1 LDKSFFSENGY
12 LISNNLLNG
21 QELLDVRDM
30 YDLFLHDIINVGNAR
45 SDLSGL
51 TDPFQKK
58 EKITQIMRPSF
69 FHPPLSKFKVYA
81 KALQRVQTLLGE
93 DMALDFDML
102 IDKSP
107 NTNTPT
113 PWHQDEAYWIDMEDK
128 RAATCWIALDDVFRE
143 NGCMW
148 FVPGSHHQEIRR
160 HSQTRLK
167 GALQCEANEEEAISV
182 PLSAGDATFHDGR
195 TIHYSRGNGTSFR
208 RRALILNFRPEKMI
222 QFERQNGFNHLG
234 EREVRNKKAVN

>member
-1 LDKSFFSENGY
+1 MDKSFFSTNGY
-12 LISNNLLNG
+12 LVTNSLLNG
-21 QELLDVRDM
+21 QELLDLINV
-30 YDLFLHDIINVGNAR
+30 YELFLTDKINVGNAR

-58 EKITQIMRPSF
+58 EKITQIMRPSYF
-69 FHPPLSKFKVYA
+69 YPPLSTCKVYTN
-81 KALQRVQTLLGE
+81 ALQMVQILLGE

-128 RAATCWIALDDVFRE
+128 RAATCWIALDDVFKE

-148 FVPGSHHQEIRR
+148 FVPGSHQQEVRK
-160 HSQTRLK
+160 HVQTGMK
-167 GALQCEANEEEAISV
+167 GALQCEASEAEATPV
-182 PLSAGDATFHDGR
+182 ALSAGDATFHDGR
-195 TIHYSRGNGTSFR
+195 TIHYSRGNSTPLR
-208 RRALILNFRPEKMI
+208 RRALILNFRPDKMI
-222 QFERQNGFNHLG
+222 AFERENGFTHLG
-234 EREVRNKKAVN
+234 EREVRHKIVVK